1 VSVAYT
7 NAWCYVE
14 LIPPSGKGDPF
25 VINLDTFP
33 YLTSVKVTKNL
44 GMVSDISLDLEM
56 PFDTGLKLLNGEIA
70 QGCLLVG
77 AFVRVRMGYGT
88 PTSATN
94 GVESQEF
101 IGFMSKGGMGLNLSP
116 NGLSG
121 TITAVGANPAAVR
134 TAAPI
139 ENTLLKEFERRIKYA
154 GFDSFQVAAM
164 AQAKFDD
171 LMSAESANDKF
182 LAGYDVGG
190 LLGGAVRWLSRGLD
204 HLSWFTTLLEEV
216 GLVGTKTI
224 IDGKP
229 VLIVTSATDAGKL
242 TSFSFVM
249 RGGFDYDDQG
259 RLTTYPIINFS
270 PEQQVVL
277 FAGGIDPSELSMMMG
292 TVDRNGNLQIV
303 RKTAA
308 DSGVAPTITSDN
320 TTPNPAD
327 ATRQETET
335 DRALDT
341 DGSSPVEAG
350 VVVMPPV
357 PEAVTGAG
365 SLDNTL
371 QIQLARFVPGITATL
386 TTFGI
391 PHIDTGL
398 FVSVDGVGAMFTGIY
413 MVFGLTHSWSGNDIE
428 TSLTLRAHTNDTT
441 IPPVKVGFNAD
452 ASSTTG

>member
-1 VSVAYT
+1 MSVAYT

-14 LIPPSGKGDPF
+14 LIPPPGKGDPF

-44 GMVSDISLDLEM
+44 GMVSEISLDLDL

-77 AFVRVRMGYGT
+77 AFVRVRMGYGD

-94 GVESQEF
+94 GVISQEF

-116 NGLSG
+116 NGVSG

-134 TAAPI
+134 SAPPLQSTALI
-139 ENTLLKEFERRIKYA
+139 GEFERRIK
-154 GFDSFQVAAM
+154 
-164 AQAKFDD
+164 
-171 LMSAESANDKF
+171 
-182 LAGYDVGG
+182 LAGYEGYDVAISARSRFDETIRSESGYG
-190 LLGGAVRWLSRGLD
+190 FVGYKYSAMSLSHRRWIDLS
-204 HLSWFTTLLEEV
+204 LEEA
-216 GLVGTKTI
+216 GLVGTKLI
-224 IDGKP
+224 VDGKP
-229 VLIVTSATDAGKL
+229 TLIVTSATDGNKL

-292 TVDRNGNLQIV
+292 TVDKNGELQIV

-308 DSGVAPTITSDN
+308 ESEVAPTVKSDN
-320 TTPNPAD
+320 ITPNPAD
-327 ATRQETET
+327 ASRQGVVT
-335 DRALDT
+335 DRALET
-341 DGSSPVEAG
+341 NGSSPTEAG
-350 VVVMPPV
+350 AIVMPSV
-357 PEAVTGAG
+357 PDAIVGANG
-365 SLDNTL
+365 LDRTL
-371 QIQLARFVPGITATL
+371 QVQLARFVPGITATL

-428 TSLTLRAHTNDTT
+428 TSLTLRAHTNQTS
-441 IPPVKVGFNAD
+441 IPTVIVDFNAD
-452 ASSTTG
+452 ASATIV

>member
-1 VSVAYT
+1 MSIAYT

-14 LIPPSGKGDPF
+14 LIPREGKGDPF
-25 VINLDTFP
+25 VINLNTFP

-44 GMVSDISLDLEM
+44 GMVTEISLDLEM

-70 QGCLLVG
+70 QGCLIVG
-77 AFVRVRMGYGT
+77 AFVRVSMGYGD

-94 GVESQEF
+94 GVVSQEF

-139 ENTLLKEFERRIKYA
+139 ENSLLKEFERRIKYA
-154 GFDSFQVAAM
+154 GYEKYEVSASAK
-164 AQAKFDD
+164 AKFDD
-171 LMSAESANDKF
+171 LMAIESANDIA
-182 LAGYDVGG
+182 LNN
-190 LLGGAVRWLSRGLD
+190 LGGFVGVAIRWLARGID
-204 HLSWFTTLLEEV
+204 HISWFTMLLEEA
-216 GLVGTKTI
+216 GLVGTKLI
-224 IDGKP
+224 VDGKP
-229 VLIVTSATDAGKL
+229 TLVITPATDGGKL
-242 TSFSFVM
+242 TQFAFVM

-277 FAGGIDPSELSMMMG
+277 FAGGSDPSELSMMMG
-292 TVDRNGNLQIV
+292 TVDRNGKLQIV

-308 DSGVAPTITSDN
+308 ENEVAPTIASDN
-320 TTPNPAD
+320 ITPNPAD
-327 ATRQETET
+327 ASKQGVDT

-341 DGSSPVEAG
+341 VGSSPVEAG
-350 VVVMPPV
+350 VIVLPPT
-357 PEAVTGAG
+357 PEAISNKNEMDGV
-365 SLDNTL
+365 LKNE
-371 QIQLARFVPGITATL
+371 LARFVPGITATL

-391 PHIDTGL
+391 PHIDTGA

-413 MVFGLTHSWSGNDIE
+413 MVNGLTHSWSGNDIE
-428 TSLTLRAHTNDTT
+428 TSLTLRAYANENNLPTVQVQFDA
-441 IPPVKVGFNAD
+441 NA
-452 ASSTTG
+452 AAITGQ

>member
-1 VSVAYT
+1 VSVTYT

-14 LIPPSGKGDPF
+14 LIPPPGKGDPF
-25 VINLDTFP
+25 VINLETFP

-44 GMVSDISLDLEM
+44 GMVSEISLDLDL

-77 AFVRVRMGYGT
+77 AFVRVRMGYGD

-94 GVESQEF
+94 GVVSQEF
-101 IGFMSKGGMGLNLSP
+101 IGFMSKGGMGLSMSP
-116 NGLSG
+116 NGVTG

-154 GFDSFQVAAM
+154 GFEKYEVSEM
-164 AQAKFDD
+164 ARPRFDD
-171 LMSAESANDKF
+171 LMVKEV
-182 LAGYDVGG
+182 VGG
-190 LLGGAVRWLSRGLD
+190 LVGDAVRWLSRSMS
-204 HLSWFTTLLEEV
+204 HLAWFNLMLEDS
-216 GLVGTKTI
+216 GLVGTKAI

-229 VLIVTSATDAGKL
+229 VLVVTPSTDAGKL

-259 RLTTYPIINFS
+259 RLTNYPIINFS

-292 TVDRNGNLQIV
+292 TVDRNGELQIV
-303 RKTAA
+303 RKTSA
-308 DSGVAPTITSDN
+308 DSEVAPTITSDN
-320 TTPNPAD
+320 TTPTPAD
-327 ATRQETET
+327 VTRQGTET

-350 VVVMPPV
+350 AVVMPPT

-365 SLDNTL
+365 NLDSIL
-371 QIQLARFVPGITATL
+371 RVQLARFVPGITATL

-398 FVSVDGVGAMFTGIY
+398 FVTVDGVGAMFTGVY
-413 MVFGLTHSWSGNDIE
+413 LVYGLTHSWSGNDIE
-428 TSLTLRAHTNDTT
+428 TSLTLRAHTNETT
-441 IPPVKVGFNAD
+441 IPKVKVDFNAD
-452 ASSTTG
+452 ASLDIG

>member
-1 VSVAYT
+1 MSVTYT

-14 LIPPSGKGDPF
+14 LIPPPGKGDPF
-25 VINLDTFP
+25 VINLETFP

-44 GMVSDISLDLEM
+44 GMVSEISLDLDL
-56 PFDTGLKLLNGEIA
+56 PFDTGLKLLNGQIA

-77 AFVRVRMGYGT
+77 AFVRVRMGYGD
-88 PTSATN
+88 PASATN
-94 GVESQEF
+94 GVISQEF

-116 NGLSG
+116 NGVSG

-139 ENTLLKEFERRIKYA
+139 ENTLLKEFERRLKYVGYEKYDVA
-154 GFDSFQVAAM
+154 ELAKPIFD
-164 AQAKFDD
+164 K
-171 LMSAESANDKF
+171 LMSQESANDLALAQVDGF
-182 LAGYDVGG
+182 LGV
-190 LLGGAVRWLSRGLD
+190 AVRWLSRGLN
-204 HLSWFTTLLEEV
+204 HLNWINTLLEEV
-216 GLVGTKTI
+216 GLVGTKLI
-224 IDGKP
+224 ENGKP
-229 VLIVTSATDAGKL
+229 VLVITLSTDANKL

-249 RGGFDYDDQG
+249 RGGFDYDEQG

-292 TVDRNGNLQIV
+292 TVDKNGELQIV

-308 DSGVAPTITSDN
+308 DSEVAPTVKSDN
-320 TTPNPAD
+320 ITPNPSD
-327 ATRQETET
+327 ASRQGVET

-350 VVVMPPV
+350 VVVMPPT
-357 PEAVTGAG
+357 PEAVVNADN
-365 SLDNTL
+365 LDSIL
-371 QIQLARFVPGITATL
+371 QVQLARFVPGITATL

-413 MVFGLTHSWSGNDIE
+413 MVYGLTHSWSGNDIE
-428 TSLTLRAHTNDTT
+428 TSLTLRAHTNESTL
-441 IPPVKVGFNAD
+441 PPVKVDFDAD
-452 ASSTTG
+452 ASATIV

>member
-1 VSVAYT
+1 MSVTYT

-14 LIPPSGKGDPF
+14 LIPPPGKGDPF
-25 VINLDTFP
+25 VINLETFP

-44 GMVSDISLDLEM
+44 GMVSEISLDLDL
-56 PFDTGLKLLNGEIA
+56 PFDTGLKLLNGQIA

-77 AFVRVRMGYGT
+77 AFVRVRMGYGD
-88 PTSATN
+88 PASATN
-94 GVESQEF
+94 GVISQEF

-116 NGLSG
+116 NGVSG

-139 ENTLLKEFERRIKYA
+139 ENTLLKEFERRLKYVGYEKYDVA
-154 GFDSFQVAAM
+154 ELAKPIFD
-164 AQAKFDD
+164 K
-171 LMSAESANDKF
+171 LMSQESANDLALAQVDGF
-182 LAGYDVGG
+182 LGV
-190 LLGGAVRWLSRGLD
+190 AVRWLSRGLN
-204 HLSWFTTLLEEV
+204 HLNWINTLLEEV
-216 GLVGTKTI
+216 GLVGTKLI
-224 IDGKP
+224 ENGKP
-229 VLIVTSATDAGKL
+229 VLVITLSTDANKL

-249 RGGFDYDDQG
+249 RGGFDYDEQG

-292 TVDRNGNLQIV
+292 TVDKNGELQIV

-308 DSGVAPTITSDN
+308 DSEVAPTVKSDN
-320 TTPNPAD
+320 ITPNPSD
-327 ATRQETET
+327 ASRQGVET

-350 VVVMPPV
+350 VVVMPPT
-357 PEAVTGAG
+357 PEAVVNADN
-365 SLDNTL
+365 LDSIL
-371 QIQLARFVPGITATL
+371 QVQLARFVPGITATL

-413 MVFGLTHSWSGNDIE
+413 MVYGLTHSWSGNDIE
-428 TSLTLRAHTNDTT
+428 TSLTLRAHTNESTL
-441 IPPVKVGFNAD
+441 PPVKVDFDTD
-452 ASSTTG
+452 ASTTIV